1 MGEAAKSVPTFVKEK
16 YKDVPWNEMY
26 SLRNK
31 ISHEYFGVDY
41 EITLDVATNYLP
53 TNKNQI
59 TQILNE
65 LGE

>member
-1 MGEAAKSVPTFVKEK
+1 M
-16 YKDVPWNEMY
+16 PWNEMY